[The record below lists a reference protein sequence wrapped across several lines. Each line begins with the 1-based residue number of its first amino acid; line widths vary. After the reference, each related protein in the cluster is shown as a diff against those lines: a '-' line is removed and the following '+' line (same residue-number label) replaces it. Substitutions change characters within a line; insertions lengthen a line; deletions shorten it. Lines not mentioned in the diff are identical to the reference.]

1 MPADLTAIAAMKPI
15 SVASPTTSPPSSHA
29 SGRSVFDT
37 MAIVAPPHKPTMV
50 AKPYAAAS
58 SSASLVGGAKAAEP
72 TIAPAPVPQ
81 NMVSHIAQIFQVGM
95 PHALSVPLAD
105 IASGRLASATAAT
118 KPTRDGYASG
128 VRLASI
134 PITSDSGIPSASMPH
149 QMTRAAVMPCA
160 AWSTSARS
168 SSVRLAAVPPSAIT
182 EATAT
187 ASRCLGLKE
196 RKVFARERKKE
207 VGRLCSEADE
217 PPGWPPSARLVLE
230 FERERPS
237 LLGREKRPEAA
248 REPRL
253 EPPSCDPPAAAPH
266 ASAVLQPSA
275 AKASPLPAPP
285 SSSSASA
292 ASSKSTALGRR
303 RPGPVPL
310 SVPPAEAA
318 GGSSRG
324 ADETRRARK
333 APATPNG
340 PSRWHCGPRPAAP
353 ATSAAQASA
362 SAAGSA
368 RAGLGAM
375 PSACAMSSCGKC
387 SALPVVSTLAVSGRG
402 APSPSRTA
410 SPKMPSFG
418 TTYLTVRAAGTA
430 SGGSAATS
438 AICTRDADERAT
450 GEGDRAVT
458 WEGAEVLPP
467 PPSSSVGGAASVVSS
482 AGSSTRAAPDATK

>member
-1 MPADLTAIAAMKPI
+1 
-15 SVASPTTSPPSSHA
+15 
-29 SGRSVFDT
+29 
-37 MAIVAPPHKPTMV
+37 
-50 AKPYAAAS
+50 
-58 SSASLVGGAKAAEP
+58 
-72 TIAPAPVPQ
+72 
-81 NMVSHIAQIFQVGM
+81 
-95 PHALSVPLAD
+95 
-105 IASGRLASATAAT
+105 
-118 KPTRDGYASG
+118 
-128 VRLASI
+128 
-134 PITSDSGIPSASMPH
+134 MPH
-149 QMTRAAVMPCA
+149 QMTRAAVLPCA
-160 AWSTSARS
+160 AWSTSVRS

-217 PPGWPPSARLVLE
+217 SPGRPPSARLLLE

-253 EPPSCDPPAAAPH
+253 ELPSCDPPAAAPH
-266 ASAVLQPSA
+266 ASTVLQPRA

-303 RPGPVPL
+303 GPGPGKGPGPHL
-310 SVPPAEAA
+310 APPAEAA

-387 SALPVVSTLAVSGRG
+387 SAFPLVSTLAVSGRS

-418 TTYLTVRAAGTA
+418 TTYLSVRAAATA
-430 SGGSAATS
+430 SGGSAAMS

-450 GEGDRAVT
+450 GEVGRAVT
-458 WEGAEVLPP
+458 REGAEVLPP
-467 PPSSSVGGAASVVSS
+467 PPSSSVGGAAASVVSS
-482 AGSSTRAAPDATK
+482 AESSTRAAPDATK